1 MGKPKISSEIKI
13 KYVEMIL
20 EGKISITSAAKEIVV
35 DTKSV
40 KEWLAQYKAEG
51 RTGLISTGRNKHYSQ
66 ETKIAAVHDYLE
78 GKGTHLSICAKYGI
92 KSSSVIR
99 GWIKTYNAHGDL
111 KSTGGGF
118 MMSRK
123 KSRNTTYEERVE
135 IVQYCLSHGSNYVE
149 AALKYDVTYQNV
161 YQWVAKYKELGNPGL
176 EDRRGKRLGSQPAR
190 TPEEELRAKVA
201 QLEAKNRM
209 LQMENDLLKKVE
221 ELSRKRFH

>member
-13 KYVEMIL
+13 KYVEMVL
-20 EGKISITSAAKEIVV
+20 DGKLSITSAAKEIGIHK
-35 DTKSV
+35 KSLQ
-40 KEWLAQYKAEG
+40 EWIAMYKAEG
-51 RTGLISTGRNKHYSQ
+51 RTGLIHTGSNKHYSG
-66 ETKIAAVHDYLE
+66 ETKTAAVHDYLDGNGSYLE
-78 GKGTHLSICAKYGI
+78 LCAKYGI
-92 KSSSVIR
+92 KSPSVLR
-99 GWIKTYNAHGDL
+99 DWIKSYNAHGCL

-123 KSRNTTYEERVE
+123 KSRKTTYEERVE
-135 IVQYCLSHGSNYVE
+135 IVQYCLSHDNNYGE

-176 EDRRGKRLGSQPAR
+176 EDRRGKRLGSMPAR
-190 TPEEELRAKVA
+190 TPEEELKAKIA
-201 QLEAKNRM
+201 QLEAKNQL